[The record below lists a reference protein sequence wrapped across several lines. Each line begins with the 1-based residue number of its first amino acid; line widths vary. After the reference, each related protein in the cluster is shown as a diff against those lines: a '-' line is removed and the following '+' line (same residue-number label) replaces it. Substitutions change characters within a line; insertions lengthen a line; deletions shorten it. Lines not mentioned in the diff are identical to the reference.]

1 MAEIILIPME
11 YVWII
16 LAVIGLIAIIVIVRG
31 WRNVR
36 VSHNDVLFAEKQLE
50 LKKIDLVEKD
60 LESKRL
66 LEYPIPL
73 PSEQQEKLSAIRK
86 STNELMGKVGFLHSE
101 ISERVAHLEAKT
113 EYKKLQKLL
122 KDLEKREVEIE
133 KNMKK
138 IKPEEET
145 FKTAEKKDEKKP
157 GRVSG
162 IFRRK

>member
-1 MAEIILIPME
+1 MDGIPME
-11 YVWII
+11 YIWII
-16 LAVIGLIAIIVIVRG
+16 LAAIALIAIVVVMTQ
-31 WRNVR
+31 WRRVR
-36 VSHNDVLFAEKQLE
+36 VSHNDVLFADKQLE

-73 PSEQQEKLSAIRK
+73 PREQQEKLSTIRK

-122 KDLEKREVEIE
+122 KDIEKKEVEIE

-138 IKPEEET
+138 IKPQEDTILEEPE
-145 FKTAEKKDEKKP
+145 EKKKP
-157 GRVSG
+157 GRISG
-162 IFRRK
+162 IFSRK

>member
-1 MAEIILIPME
+1 MDGIPQE
-11 YVWII
+11 YIWII
-16 LAVIGLIAIIVIVRG
+16 LAVIALIAIVVVMTQ
-31 WRNVR
+31 WRRVR
-36 VSHNDVLFAEKQLE
+36 VSHNDVLFADKQLE

-73 PSEQQEKLSAIRK
+73 PRDQQEKLSVIRK

-101 ISERVAHLEAKT
+101 ISERVAHLEAKS

-122 KDLEKREVEIE
+122 KEIEKKEVEIE

-145 FKTAEKKDEKKP
+145 FKSAETKEKKKT
-157 GRVSG
+157 G
-162 IFRRK
+162 IFSRK